1 LLAETASPVAVT
13 VIVAEANDAADE
25 AMSVSVED
33 PFSALNVT
41 GLPPHDAVTP
51 LGNPVALSV
60 TGPA

>member
-1 LLAETASPVAVT
+1 VT

-41 GLPPHDAVTP
+41 GLPLHDAVTP